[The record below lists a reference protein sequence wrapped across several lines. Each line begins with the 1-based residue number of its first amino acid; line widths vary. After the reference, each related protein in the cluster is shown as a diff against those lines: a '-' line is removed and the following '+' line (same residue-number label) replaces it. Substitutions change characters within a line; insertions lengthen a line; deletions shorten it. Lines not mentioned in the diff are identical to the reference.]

1 MLLLVGVIVNGPL
14 QGNIFVTLSMI
25 SPGFPYSNQNICSF
39 GHPSTN
45 IFNFM
50 FLICRLVPVIDI
62 ADIPPTWFSTTIND
76 VVYNILHKAT
86 LLVKGEFAVVPT
98 DNILWAELII
108 KNPCWYE
115 QHIYETVTWPTWPKG
130 HITQNFEF

>member
-1 MLLLVGVIVNGPL
+1 MARCKATFLWHYPW
-14 QGNIFVTLSMI
+14 
-25 SPGFPYSNQNICSF
+25 SPPVFHIAIKTSVYLGIPAPTFF
-39 GHPSTN
+39 T
-45 IFNFM
+45 FM

-62 ADIPPTWFSTTIND
+62 ADIPLTWFSTTINYN

-86 LLVKGEFAVVPT
+86 LLVKGEFSVVAT

-130 HITQNFEF
+130 HMTQNFEF